1 MREVSDPLTSL
12 VKQIDEQLEG
22 RPSHRNGERKLG
34 VFVIFCSDDPK
45 LGQQLEVLLA
55 KEKLKNVVLCTTTPG
70 GPPRYRVAKEADL
83 TAAIY
88 NDRRRV
94 VANFALE
101 KGGLDANKTKAIL
114 GAIGQVLPAKK
125 SAAK

>member
-12 VKQIDEQLEG
+12 VKQIDEQLAD
-22 RPSHRNGERKLG
+22 RPSLTNRDKKLG
-34 VFVIFCSDDPK
+34 VFVIFCSDDPR
-45 LGQQLEVLLA
+45 LGQQLKDLLV

-101 KGGLDANKTKAIL
+101 KGGLDANKTEAIL

-125 SAAK
+125 SASK

>member
-55 KEKLKNVVLCTTTPG
+55 KEKLKNVVLCTTTPT
-70 GPPRYRVAKEADL
+70 GPPRYRVTKEADL
-83 TAAIY
+83 TTAVY
-88 NDRRRV
+88 NDKRRV
-94 VANFALE
+94 TTNFALE
-101 KGGLDANKTKAIL
+101 KGGLDGDKAKAIL
-114 GAIGQVLPAKK
+114 EAIGRVVPAKK
-125 SAAK
+125 IAAK

>member
-12 VKQIDEQLEG
+12 VKQIDEQLAG
-22 RPSHRNGERKLG
+22 RPSLTNRDKKLG
-34 VFVIFCSDDPK
+34 VFVIFCSDDPR
-45 LGQQLEVLLA
+45 LGQQLKDLLA